1 MDTDQ
6 LILSRLDHIQTGLD
20 ESLKDRSS
28 LNVKVERIETTL
40 DKLVEVIGT
49 IDVVN
54 KRLDSHDE
62 RLNLITTSVKRTG
75 ERLGTLENA
84 PLLKDANIVRDVKS
98 KIQQGLLMALAGGVV
113 AVIVTLITYAL
124 RNPIK

>member
-1 MDTDQ
+1 
-6 LILSRLDHIQTGLD
+6 
-20 ESLKDRSS
+20 
-28 LNVKVERIETTL
+28 VERIETTL